1 MPCRSAEDAIVSL
14 RVNLTECA
22 TGEGIDFRNNIGGNF
37 MAIIAIFTGKGF
49 TKDMYDRLRQEVGWE
64 TDPIDG
70 WLMHAVCFDKS
81 GDIRMTNIWES
92 SEKMSEGFVSRL
104 MPVMQ
109 KIGIPPPLAEVY
121 PAYNVNVFSTTI

>member
-1 MPCRSAEDAIVSL
+1 
-14 RVNLTECA
+14 
-22 TGEGIDFRNNIGGNF
+22 
-37 MAIIAIFTGKGF
+37 MAIIASFTGKGF